1 MNARFCYDRF
11 VLRASGWVIAVCC
24 VVAAV
29 SGGVV
34 LVQNDFDIAEQRVV
48 IPGSAQSLDAILAL
62 PRRSEKPHGLVIFV
76 HGDGPADASRD
87 SFYRPLWET
96 FARAGYASVSWNKPG
111 VAGAPGNWLFQS
123 MHDRAVETEA
133 VLAWAKGRSD
143 IDPHRIGVW
152 GISQAGWVLPEVAAD
167 HPELQFMILVG
178 PAVNW
183 LRQGEYNLR
192 AELRAQRAGDA
203 EIAAAL
209 HRRTESVRLLRAD
222 ADYGRYLASG
232 IDDPPMSADRWRF
245 VHTNYTADATLQL
258 GRIRIPV
265 LLALG
270 ADDRNVDVAETERVY
285 RAHLSPNQLT
295 VATFPHASHN
305 IVKAPLDH
313 DQGVWSVLVAVFA
326 PRSLYAPGYLESL
339 RQFVGDQPERST
351 A

>member
-1 MNARFCYDRF
+1 MPRSPASVTFNVTPLVSTNRSVGVLTITAKHRIGRIVSLAIQIYRNMNARFCYDRF

-24 VVAAV
+24 VFAAV

-152 GISQAGWVLPEVAAD
+152 GISQAGWCC
-167 HPELQFMILVG
+167 
-178 PAVNW
+178 
-183 LRQGEYNLR
+183 
-192 AELRAQRAGDA
+192 
-203 EIAAAL
+203 
-209 HRRTESVRLLRAD
+209 
-222 ADYGRYLASG
+222 
-232 IDDPPMSADRWRF
+232 
-245 VHTNYTADATLQL
+245 
-258 GRIRIPV
+258 
-265 LLALG
+265 
-270 ADDRNVDVAETERVY
+270 
-285 RAHLSPNQLT
+285 
-295 VATFPHASHN
+295 
-305 IVKAPLDH
+305 
-313 DQGVWSVLVAVFA
+313 
-326 PRSLYAPGYLESL
+326 PRSPRTIPSC
-339 RQFVGDQPERST
+339 SS
-351 A
+351 